1 MTSSHLPAMTS
12 ASQLLPCTIKGT
24 SSSTKT
30 AAISGATPP
39 SRPIESAWHSDS
51 SKGPTRTRYCLSSA
65 EGLIKNHDSTL
76 VDQNESVWTTQPS
89 EALQFAS
96 LDAAALR
103 AQRLLHLFPT
113 LQVSEFHF
121 SYTATGK
128 WQVCHA
134 AGLSKSEFGASQT

>member
-1 MTSSHLPAMTS
+1 
-12 ASQLLPCTIKGT
+12 
-24 SSSTKT
+24 
-30 AAISGATPP
+30 
-39 SRPIESAWHSDS
+39 
-51 SKGPTRTRYCLSSA
+51 
-65 EGLIKNHDSTL
+65 LIKNHDSRL

-113 LQVSEFHF
+113 LQVSEYQF

-128 WQVCHA
+128 WQVCDP
-134 AGLSKSEFGASQT
+134 AGLQKPEFGASQA